1 MSKTPR
7 TNPPLDPLL
16 VNRYVAELIHRTH
29 ENEMVGAIL
38 VVAARITAAGAL
50 DDQAKFDKALA
61 EFRSEAIVAR
71 SNMRAAVQTK
81 AIIEKARGGGHA
93 H

>member
-16 VNRYVAELIHRTH
+16 VNRYVAELTHRTH
-29 ENEMVGAIL
+29 ENEMAGAIL
-38 VVAARITAAGAL
+38 VVAARIIAAAL
-50 DDQAKFDKALA
+50 DDQAKLDKVLA
-61 EFRSEAIVAR
+61 EYRAEAIAAR
-71 SNMRAAVQTK
+71 SNMRAALHTK

-93 H
+93 D